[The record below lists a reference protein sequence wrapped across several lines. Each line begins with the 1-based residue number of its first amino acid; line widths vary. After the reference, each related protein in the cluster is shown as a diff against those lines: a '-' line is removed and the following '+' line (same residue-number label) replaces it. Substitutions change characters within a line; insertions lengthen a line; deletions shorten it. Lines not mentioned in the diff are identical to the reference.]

1 MSAWPNTIPEDLHG
15 QLEQV
20 LIGRNEASSL
30 DVVKSILIWLRKY
43 GIEAPDFDI
52 LQRGISD
59 KLSGRSLVAPQDVW
73 GVAQEWLEGS
83 AIDAPENLP
92 VLRANEEFCLIG
104 VLHAKIARHILG
116 PFRGGRG
123 LRRRPVNFG
132 FSKSCDCGNVGLHFP
147 ARQTLITGATVGAVD
162 RDFPTVL
169 KYDRVLAAIAGNQS
183 IDGSAILALGVLPG
197 NPVKSTRKAYKSAL
211 TRAGLPGIHIRQI
224 RHTVAVRMLA
234 AGKLIEMVSQYLGH
248 SNTQITYKTCP
259 RFIPEHMADAA
270 EIVNFDLLRPKSA

>member
-73 GVAQEWLEGS
+73 GVAQEWLERS

-92 VLRANEEFCLIG
+92 VLRANEEF
-104 VLHAKIARHILG
+104 
-116 PFRGGRG
+116 
-123 LRRRPVNFG
+123 
-132 FSKSCDCGNVGLHFP
+132 
-147 ARQTLITGATVGAVD
+147 
-162 RDFPTVL
+162 RD
-169 KYDRVLAAIAGNQS
+169 Q
-183 IDGSAILALGVLPG
+183 
-197 NPVKSTRKAYKSAL
+197 
-211 TRAGLPGIHIRQI
+211 
-224 RHTVAVRMLA
+224 
-234 AGKLIEMVSQYLGH
+234 
-248 SNTQITYKTCP
+248 
-259 RFIPEHMADAA
+259 
-270 EIVNFDLLRPKSA
+270 